1 MSSETKLNAEQICY
15 RAKWKI
21 QVFLGPFIEDCEVS
35 KDEGGQ
41 YFVFRFTKWDTSYPY
56 GVQETGRFTVLGAAI
71 EDGIISEQRLW
82 AALWHTLG
90 QIRGMV

>member
-1 MSSETKLNAEQICY
+1 MSNEPKLDAEQICY

-41 YFVFRFTKWDTSYPY
+41 YFVFRFTKWDISYPR
-56 GVQETGRFTVLGAAI
+56 GVREIGRFAVLGAMI
-71 EDGIISEQRLW
+71 EDGIMSEQRLH